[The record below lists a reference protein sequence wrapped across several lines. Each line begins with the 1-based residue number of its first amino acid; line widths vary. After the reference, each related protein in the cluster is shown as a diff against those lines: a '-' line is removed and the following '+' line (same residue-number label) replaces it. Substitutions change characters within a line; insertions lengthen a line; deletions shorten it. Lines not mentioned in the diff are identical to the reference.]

1 MRLIIHPEFF
11 CVKNIWTA
19 SAGEDG
25 IFRPD
30 VRLLL
35 ICTKRKRELQ
45 KNWPSICIGS
55 HVSNISSHRFVPLTI
70 SSGSLAPPTIHSN
83 TRYQMIRRTH
93 YKDLFRG
100 LHSRPLVPADFFDL
114 KSPYRQFILSH
125 LQNEYSWIIDWYLT
139 DFEKSTDHPE
149 QLIFPVKL
157 GFNVRSKSEV
167 LIADRLYEEGILLH
181 YEEKLFLSD
190 HSCRPDFNLPIT
202 LYEKYKWYERQD
214 TGLFGQS
221 NVSGD

>member
-93 YKDLFRG
+93 YK
-100 LHSRPLVPADFFDL
+100 A
-114 KSPYRQFILSH
+114 ILSV
-125 LQNEYSWIIDWYLT
+125 
-139 DFEKSTDHPE
+139 P
-149 QLIFPVKL
+149 
-157 GFNVRSKSEV
+157 RSAQPSSG
-167 LIADRLYEEGILLH
+167 ACRLLW
-181 YEEKLFLSD
+181 SQ
-190 HSCRPDFNLPIT
+190 IT
-202 LYEKYKWYERQD
+202 LQAVHPFPFTERVFLDHWLVSHRFWEKHRPPWAID
-214 TGLFGQS
+214 I
-221 NVSGD
+221 SGKTRL

>member
-30 VRLLL
+30 ARLLL

-93 YKDLFRG
+93 YKAIFQLC
-100 LHSRPLVPADFFDL
+100 
-114 KSPYRQFILSH
+114 
-125 LQNEYSWIIDWYLT
+125 LT
-139 DFEKSTDHPE
+139 FK
-149 QLIFPVKL
+149 IC
-157 GFNVRSKSEV
+157 SEV
-167 LIADRLYEEGILLH
+167 CTAVLWCLPTSLISNHLTGSSSFPIYRTSILGSLIGI
-181 YEEKLFLSD
+181 S
-190 HSCRPDFNLPIT
+190 PIT
-202 LYEKYKWYERQD
+202 KKAPTTLSNWYFR
-214 TGLFGQS
+214 
-221 NVSGD
+221 